1 MEGGIQ
7 VLEMY
12 NKKIREVLIA
22 IARAVTMKANLS
34 MMHRVV
40 ESTMTSRLRDFM
52 RMNPPMFLGSKVN
65 EDTQEFIDGV
75 YKVFSAMGV
84 TSTEKEEYLYQLR
97 DVSQVWYT

>member
-1 MEGGIQ
+1 MQ
-7 VLEMY
+7 D
-12 NKKIREVLIA
+12 
-22 IARAVTMKANLS
+22 NLN
-34 MMHRVV
+34 MIPRVV

-84 TSTEKEEYLYQLR
+84 TSMEMAELDLYQLR
-97 DVSQVWYT
+97 YVSQIWFTHWKDNRPEV